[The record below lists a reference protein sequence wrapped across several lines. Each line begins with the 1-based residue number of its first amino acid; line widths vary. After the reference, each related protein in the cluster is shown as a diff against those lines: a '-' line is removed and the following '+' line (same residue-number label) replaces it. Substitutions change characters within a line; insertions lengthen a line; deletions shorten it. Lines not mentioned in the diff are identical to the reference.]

1 MRSVAKIAAGGCAL
15 RVSWNQ
21 TEHFGRGRRETLPSA
36 QLFGNNG
43 VSFWLFQLFP
53 AEKPGGF
60 PVPRIRDRLHRIEHR
75 ALRTAAQGSGPEGS
89 SIALSRRP
97 PRRDTFAEAEARS
110 ASAPRTPP
118 HQVRGRLWS
127 RCALRTGRILTSSQL
142 FRRSST
148 TDWAASSLTPAFHSR
163 AACGIGTA
171 TPDQASQW
179 LRSSST

>member
-21 TEHFGRGRRETLPSA
+21 TEHFGRGRRETLPYA

-60 PVPRIRDRLHRIEHR
+60 PSPESGTGCIGSSTALSEQPPRGTDRRDR
-75 ALRTAAQGSGPEGS
+75 ALRSPEG
-89 SIALSRRP
+89 RP
-97 PRRDTFAEAEARS
+97 KGTHSQRPKRFPLRPLGHLGRGVP
-110 ASAPRTPP
+110 SAPAGSSHLRSRSEGLPP
-118 HQVRGRLWS
+118 PTGPPLPSLRRFIRGRRAGS
-127 RCALRTGRILTSSQL
+127 ELRHQISQVK
-142 FRRSST
+142 
-148 TDWAASSLTPAFHSR
+148 
-163 AACGIGTA
+163 
-171 TPDQASQW
+171 W